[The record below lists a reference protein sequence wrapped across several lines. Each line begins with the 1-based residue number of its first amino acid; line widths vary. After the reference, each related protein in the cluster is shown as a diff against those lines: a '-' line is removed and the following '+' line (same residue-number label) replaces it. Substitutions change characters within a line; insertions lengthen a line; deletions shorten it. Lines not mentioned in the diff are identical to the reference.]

1 MKISIIGSGYV
12 GMVTGTCFAA
22 LGNEVIFLD
31 IDAEKIAAINEARSP
46 IYEQDLDAML
56 AGNRSRIA
64 ATTDYGE
71 AIRNSE
77 VTFLCVGTPSDDEGA
92 IDLKYIR
99 AASGDLGRALRSK
112 EERHTVIVKSTVLPG
127 TTEQVVGPILEETSK
142 TRAFVDFGLG
152 SNPEFL
158 REGAAVRD
166 FMNPDRIVF
175 GTGDERTRAIMDELY
190 APFSCPKLAT
200 SI

>member
-12 GMVTGTCFAA
+12 GMVTGVCFAE
-22 LGNEVIFLD
+22 LGNEVTFLD
-31 IDAEKIAAINEARSP
+31 IDARKIAAINEAKSP
-46 IYEQDLDAML
+46 VYETGLEVML

-64 ATTDYGE
+64 ATTDYQE
-71 AIRNSE
+71 AIDTTDI
-77 VTFLCVGTPSDDEGA
+77 TFVCVGTPSDDDGA

-99 AASGDLGRALRSK
+99 AASTDLGHALRRK
-112 EERHTVIVKSTVLPG
+112 EGRHTVIVKSTVLPG
-127 TTEQVVGPILEETSK
+127 TTEQVVGPILEEASN

-158 REGAAVRD
+158 REGVAVRD